1 MAGANITPPPDPLHV
16 DSTPG
21 QELSEDQK
29 NEALQILTDTP
40 GVAHTIATAGHSIE
54 GGGVWA
60 AQDGSIRGAFIFIR
74 LTTPQ
79 TIEGDWPVINHHS
92 SIESVE
98 HKTVCDLSDVDVY
111 VDLGE
116 RKVVSI
122 EPILATFPTA
132 RPCTGVSPTGGH

>member
-1 MAGANITPPPDPLHV
+1 V

-21 QELSEDQK
+21 PQLSEDQK

-40 GVAHTIATAGHSIE
+40 GVAHTIAAAGHSIE
-54 GGGVWA
+54 GVGVWA

-92 SIESVE
+92 SVETSE
-98 HKTVCDLSDVDVY
+98 HKIVCYLSDVDVY

-122 EPILATFPTA
+122 EPILINYPTVK
-132 RPCTGVSPTGGH
+132 PCTGTASPTGGP